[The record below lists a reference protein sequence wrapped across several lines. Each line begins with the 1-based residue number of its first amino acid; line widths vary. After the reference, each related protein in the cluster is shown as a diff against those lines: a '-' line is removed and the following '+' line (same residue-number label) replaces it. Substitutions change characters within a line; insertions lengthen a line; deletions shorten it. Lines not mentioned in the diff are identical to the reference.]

1 MNEAS
6 IQQDRFVH
14 DRLPPADEWPG
25 IVPIAGVPMS
35 GPLNSVSF
43 LLDRH
48 LDKGGAHRPAFHS
61 ATGTWSYGELAARV
75 ARLARLMVEDHD
87 IRPGNRVLIRGFN
100 SPAVAAIWLAIEK
113 IGAVAVTTMP
123 LLRAGE
129 LATILDISRPRLAFC
144 DQSIANDLQT
154 AIDAAGSGTQL
165 VTWTGE
171 CGEPRGASDKPD
183 WFGTA
188 ATLADDIALI
198 AFTSGTT
205 GRPKAT
211 VHFHRDVL
219 AICETMCR
227 HVVAPSPAD
236 VFIGT
241 APLAFTFGLGGLLVF
256 PLHAGASSVLH
267 AAWKPETLAE
277 AVTRFRASVCFMV
290 PTFFQ
295 RMLRLDNAATLSQL
309 RLAVSSGE
317 ALPLPVREAW
327 AGTAGS
333 VLAEVIGS
341 TEMLHAFAGAAGGQV
356 QPGFI
361 GPAIPGY
368 EIAVLDD
375 EGRPLPPGELGRLAV
390 RGPTGCR
397 YLADER
403 QRSYVQHG
411 WNITGDTCAMD
422 ERGYVAYH
430 TRRDDMIISSGYNIS
445 GLEVENVLLQHP
457 AVAECA
463 VIGEADADAFR
474 GQVFA
479 AFVVAKDGMAG
490 SALEA
495 ALQEHVRQ
503 TIAPYKYP
511 RIIRFIDALP
521 RNESGK
527 VQRFRLRKDVTT

>member
-1 MNEAS
+1 MTTAS

-14 DRLPPADEWPG
+14 ERLPPADAWPQ
-25 IVPIAGVPMS
+25 IVPCAGIPMT
-35 GPLNSVSF
+35 GPLNCVTL

-48 LDKGGAHRPAFHS
+48 LEAGAADRPAFHS
-61 ATGTWSYGELAARV
+61 TSGTWSYGELAARV
-75 ARLARLMVEDHD
+75 ARLARLMIEDYSV
-87 IRPGNRVLIRGFN
+87 RPGNRVLIRGYN
-100 SPAVAAIWLAIEK
+100 SPAVAAIWLAIQK
-113 IGAVAVTTMP
+113 VGAVAVTTMP

-129 LATILDISRPRLAFC
+129 LATILDIAQPDLAFC
-144 DQSIANDLQT
+144 DEVIAAELQT
-154 AIDAAGSGTQL
+154 AIVNAATCTQM
-165 VTWTGE
+165 VTWTGD
-171 CGEPRGASDKPD
+171 CGEPTGACAKPD
-183 WFGTA
+183 SFNTA
-188 ATLADDIALI
+188 ATQADDISLI

-227 HVVAPSPAD
+227 HIVEPSPSD

-241 APLAFTFGLGGLLVF
+241 APLAFTFGLGGLLIF
-256 PLHAGASSVLH
+256 PLHAAASSVLYP
-267 AAWKPETLAE
+267 AWKPDTLLE
-277 AVTRFRASVCFMV
+277 AINRHRASVCFTV

-295 RMLRLDNAATLSQL
+295 RMLRLEEAKSLSRL

-327 AGTAGS
+327 SAAAGS

-341 TEMLHAFAGAAGGQV
+341 TEMLHAFAGATGDAV
-356 QPGFI
+356 RPGCI

-375 EGRPLPPGELGRLAV
+375 DGQPLPPGELGRLAV
-390 RGPTGCR
+390 KGPTGCR
-397 YLADER
+397 YLEDER
-403 QRSYVQHG
+403 QRSYVQNG

-422 ERGYVAYH
+422 EYGYVTYH

-463 VIGEADADAFR
+463 VIGEADGER
-474 GQVFA
+474 GQVVA
-479 AFVVAKDGMAG
+479 AYIVPAG
-490 SALEA
+490 NGANAGLAER
-495 ALQEHVRQ
+495 LQEHVRQ
-503 TIAPYKYP
+503 SIAPYKYP
-511 RIIRFIDALP
+511 RIIRFVDALP

>member
-1 MNEAS
+1 MNGPG
-6 IQQDRFVH
+6 IQHDRFVH
-14 DRLPPADEWPG
+14 DRLPPAGEWPE
-25 IVPIAGVPMS
+25 IVPLANVPMT
-35 GPLNSVSF
+35 GQLNCVSF

-48 LDKGGAHRPAFHS
+48 LENGAGDRPALHW
-61 ATGTWSYGELAARV
+61 AGGTWTYRELASRV
-75 ARLARLMVEDHD
+75 ARLARLMVEDHG
-87 IRPGNRVLIRGFN
+87 IRPGNRVLVRGFN
-100 SPAVAAIWLAIEK
+100 CPAVAAIWLAIQK

-129 LATILDISRPRLAFC
+129 LAVILDISQPALALC
-144 DQSIANDLQT
+144 DEAIAAELEQ
-154 AIDAAGSGTQL
+154 AIATAGSATDL
-165 VTWTGE
+165 VTWKGE
-171 CGEPRGASDKPD
+171 CGEPAGAATRQDSFD
-183 WFGTA
+183 TA
-188 ATLADDIALI
+188 ATQAGDISLI

-219 AICETMCR
+219 AICETMSR
-227 HVVAPSPAD
+227 HIIAPTPQD
-236 VFIGT
+236 TFIGT

-256 PLHAGASSVLH
+256 PLYAGASAVLYP
-267 AAWKPETLAE
+267 AWQPDTLVE
-277 AVTRFRASVCFMV
+277 AITRHQASVCLTV

-295 RMLRLDNAATLSQL
+295 RMLRLETAPTLSRL

-327 AGTAGS
+327 AETAGS

-341 TEMLHAFAGAAGGQV
+341 TEMLHAFAGAAGEAV
-356 QPGFI
+356 RPGLI

-368 EIAVLDD
+368 QIAVLDD
-375 EGRPLPPGELGRLAV
+375 DGHELPRGELGRLAV

-403 QRSYVQHG
+403 QRSYVQDG
-411 WNITGDTCAMD
+411 WNITGDTCSMD
-422 ERGYVAYH
+422 GDGYVAYH

-445 GLEVENVLLQHP
+445 GLEVENTLLQHP

-463 VIGEADADAFR
+463 VIGEADAAR
-474 GQVFA
+474 GQVVA
-479 AFVVAKDGMAG
+479 AYVVAKPDLAG
-490 SALEA
+490 PALET

-503 TIAPYKYP
+503 AIAPYKYP
-511 RIIRFIDALP
+511 RIVRFIDALP

-527 VQRFRLRKDVTT
+527 VQRFRLRKDTTT

>member
-14 DRLPPADEWPG
+14 DRLPPVGDWPE
-25 IVPIAGVPMS
+25 IVPMPGVPMT
-35 GPLNSVSF
+35 GPLNCVNF

-48 LDKGGAHRPAFHS
+48 LMNGGAHRPAFHS
-61 ATGTWSYGELAARV
+61 ASGTWSYGELNARV
-75 ARLARLMVEDHD
+75 ARLARMMVEDHG

-100 SPAVAAIWLAIEK
+100 SPAVAASWLAIQK

-129 LATILDISRPRLAFC
+129 LTTILNISQPALALC
-144 DQSIANDLQT
+144 DEAIAAELEV
-154 AIDAAGSGTQL
+154 AITSAATGTIL
-165 VTWTGE
+165 VTWIGE
-171 CGEPRGASDKPD
+171 CGEPASACTKPD
-183 WFGTA
+183 SLNTA
-188 ATLADDIALI
+188 ATQAQDISLI

-219 AICETMCR
+219 AICQTMN
-227 HVVAPSPAD
+227 HHIVSPSASD

-256 PLHAGASSVLH
+256 PLHVGASSVLYPS
-267 AAWKPETLAE
+267 WKPDALLEGIS
-277 AVTRFRASVCFMV
+277 RHQASVCFTV

-295 RMLRLDNAATLSQL
+295 RMLRLDDAPMLSQL
-309 RLAVSSGE
+309 RLAISSGE
-317 ALPLPVREAW
+317 ALPLPVRHAW
-327 AGTAGS
+327 QETAGS

-341 TEMLHAFAGAAGGQV
+341 TEMLHAFAGATGGRV
-356 QPGFI
+356 RSGFI

-368 EIAVLDD
+368 EILVLDED
-375 EGRPLPPGELGRLAV
+375 GQALPSGELGRLAV
-390 RGPTGCR
+390 KGPTGCR

-403 QRSYVQHG
+403 QHNYVKNG
-411 WNITGDTCAMD
+411 WNLTGDTCAMD
-422 ERGYVAYH
+422 EDGYIAYH

-445 GLEVENVLLQHP
+445 GLEVENALLQHP

-463 VIGEADADAFR
+463 VIGEPDADR
-474 GQVFA
+474 GQVVA
-479 AFVVAKDGMAG
+479 AYVVARDGLVIPE
-490 SALEA
+490 LEA
-495 ALQEHVRQ
+495 MLQDYVRQ
-503 TIAPYKYP
+503 VLAPYKYP
-511 RIIRFIDALP
+511 RIIRFIDSLP

-527 VQRFRLRKDVTT
+527 VQRFRLRKDATT

>member
-1 MNEAS
+1 MTGAS

-14 DRLPPADEWPG
+14 DRLPPPEQWPV
-25 IVPIAGVPMS
+25 ILPVAGVPMT
-35 GPLNSVSF
+35 GPLNCVSF

-48 LDKGGAHRPAFHS
+48 AAGERADRAAIHS
-61 ATGTWSYGELAARV
+61 AQGCWSYRELAARV
-75 ARLARLMVEDHD
+75 ARLARYLVEDFGV
-87 IRPGNRVLIRGFN
+87 RPGNRVLIRGFN
-100 SPAVAAIWLAIEK
+100 TPAVAAIWLATQK

-123 LLRAGE
+123 LLRVAE
-129 LATILDISRPRLAFC
+129 LTAILDISQPCVALCEATLAGEL
-144 DQSIANDLQT
+144 DL
-154 AIDAAGSGTQL
+154 AIKAAASAAQL
-165 VTWTGE
+165 ITWTGD
-171 CGEPRGASDKPD
+171 CGEPAGAADKPD
-183 WFGTA
+183 SYPTA
-188 ATLADDIALI
+188 VTQAHDVSLI

-227 HVVAPSPAD
+227 HIVEPSSSD

-256 PLHAGASSVLH
+256 PLYAGASTVLH
-267 AAWKPETLAE
+267 AAWQPETLADAIRRYE
-277 AVTRFRASVCFMV
+277 VSVCFTV

-295 RMLRLDNAATLSQL
+295 RMLRLDNPSALSGL

-327 AGTAGS
+327 AAVAGS
-333 VLAEVIGS
+333 CLAEVIGS
-341 TEMLHAFAGAAGGQV
+341 TEMLHAFAGATGADV
-356 QPGFI
+356 RPGFI
-361 GPAIPGY
+361 GPAIQGF
-368 EIAVLDD
+368 EVAILDSD
-375 EGRPLPPGELGRLAV
+375 GQRLPHGELGRLAV

-403 QRSYVQHG
+403 QHDYVQHG
-411 WNITGDTCAMD
+411 WNITGDTCSMD
-422 ERGYVAYH
+422 EHGYIAYH

-445 GLEVENVLLQHP
+445 GLEVENALLQHP

-463 VIGEADADAFR
+463 VIGEPDPDR
-474 GQVFA
+474 GQVVA
-479 AFVVAKDGMAG
+479 AYVVARNGADHDG
-490 SALEA
+490 LVPL
-495 ALQEHVRQ
+495 LQDHVRQ
-503 TIAPYKYP
+503 AIAPYKYP

-527 VQRFRLRKDVTT
+527 VQRFRLRKDIPK